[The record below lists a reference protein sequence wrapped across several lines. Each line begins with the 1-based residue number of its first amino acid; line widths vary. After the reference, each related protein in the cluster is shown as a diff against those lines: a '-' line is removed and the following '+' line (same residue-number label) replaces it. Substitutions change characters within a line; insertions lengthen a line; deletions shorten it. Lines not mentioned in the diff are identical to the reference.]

1 MAVALP
7 ADVHD
12 LLDSPEVA
20 TLATIEPSGQ
30 PQLSV
35 VWVKRD
41 GDQVL
46 VSTVRGRRKASN
58 MERDQR
64 ATLLVHAKDNPYRYV
79 EIRGTVSIVDDPGGS
94 LIDELSYQYK
104 GSGWT
109 ADAPGTERVIV
120 RLTPAKVI
128 SH

>member
-1 MAVALP
+1 MAVGLP

-20 TLATIEPSGQ
+20 TLATIEPTGQ

-41 GDQVL
+41 GDEVL

-58 MERDQR
+58 LERDQR
-64 ATLLVHAKDNPYRYV
+64 ATLLVHAKENPYRYV
-79 EIRGTVSIVDDPGGS
+79 EIRGTVTLVDDPGGS
-94 LIDELSYQYK
+94 LIDELSHQYK

-109 ADAPGTERVIV
+109 FDAPGTERVII
-120 RLTPAKVI
+120 RLTPTKVVV
-128 SH
+128 H

>member
-1 MAVALP
+1 MAVVLP

-20 TLATIEPSGQ
+20 TLATIEPDGQ

-41 GDQVL
+41 GDEL
-46 VSTVRGRRKASN
+46 LISTVRGRRKASN
-58 MERDQR
+58 MDRDQR
-64 ATLLVHAKDNPYRYV
+64 ATLLVYAKDDPYRYV
-79 EIRGTVSIVDDPGGS
+79 EVRGTVTMVDDPGGT
-94 LIDELSYQYK
+94 LIDELSHQYK

-109 ADAPGTERVIV
+109 FDAPGTQRVIV
-120 RLTPAKVI
+120 RLTPVKVVT
-128 SH
+128 H